1 MRRELHANSLVFK
14 IVLTVTIG
22 IVFLAVSIGAINMT
36 VSKRVFVDN
45 FAMTQRKAFNQIDYE
60 FYKFFQDVTAI
71 VSTVTR
77 SENVEK
83 YLMGADMDDVES
95 MNNSYLLERQ
105 IRESKASNYSQ
116 MNVIIM
122 GENEKSYMNNIAD
135 VFSRSKAEI
144 LRSRA
149 AQSARKNRNK
159 IICQYEEAGF
169 TENTKNTPVIIIAKA
184 LSYENKGQANAFIF
198 IVIKEVDLRSM
209 YSHFTSD
216 TSSIAIL
223 NQDNEVVSSD
233 KSVYFEPSADKTKK
247 LKKSV
252 LDMEEEKVQQ
262 KTIKGGDGEETI
274 LIQQLQSTN
283 YKVVGII
290 NPERAFGKAYS
301 TLGIMLIT
309 AAVTAVVVCMIILFL
324 RQQTKPLSAL
334 VYAMKHS
341 KESQFGMHVPVE
353 GTYEI
358 QELSRTYNT
367 MVDEINRYIDQLI
380 NVEKEKRKADIHA
393 LQMKINPHYIYN
405 TLATVKWLIWQQNA
419 EKSTQVID
427 AFIMLLRNVISNSD
441 EFVTVEQEIDNL
453 KNYALINQARYGEDI
468 QVEFFV
474 IPQCNE
480 YKVPKLI
487 LQPFVENA
495 FFHGFPQGMKGE
507 IRIFVREEN
516 ENLRFEVTDNGI
528 GMTKERLHALRR
540 HENSKSEHFTG
551 IGIGNVEDRIKLI
564 YGMDYGILLESE
576 EGKGTKVVLILPR
589 EEKSKK
595 ENRERKDG

>member
-1 MRRELHANSLVFK
+1 
-14 IVLTVTIG
+14 
-22 IVFLAVSIGAINMT
+22 
-36 VSKRVFVDN
+36 
-45 FAMTQRKAFNQIDYE
+45 
-60 FYKFFQDVTAI
+60 
-71 VSTVTR
+71 
-77 SENVEK
+77 
-83 YLMGADMDDVES
+83 
-95 MNNSYLLERQ
+95 
-105 IRESKASNYSQ
+105 
-116 MNVIIM
+116 
-122 GENEKSYMNNIAD
+122 
-135 VFSRSKAEI
+135 
-144 LRSRA
+144 
-149 AQSARKNRNK
+149 
-159 IICQYEEAGF
+159 
-169 TENTKNTPVIIIAKA
+169 
-184 LSYENKGQANAFIF
+184 
-198 IVIKEVDLRSM
+198 
-209 YSHFTSD
+209 
-216 TSSIAIL
+216 
-223 NQDNEVVSSD
+223 
-233 KSVYFEPSADKTKK
+233 
-247 LKKSV
+247 
-252 LDMEEEKVQQ
+252 
-262 KTIKGGDGEETI
+262 
-274 LIQQLQSTN
+274 
-283 YKVVGII
+283 
-290 NPERAFGKAYS
+290 
-301 TLGIMLIT
+301 
-309 AAVTAVVVCMIILFL
+309 
-324 RQQTKPLSAL
+324 
-334 VYAMKHS
+334 
-341 KESQFGMHVPVE
+341 
-353 GTYEI
+353 
-358 QELSRTYNT
+358 
-367 MVDEINRYIDQLI
+367 
-380 NVEKEKRKADIHA
+380 
-393 LQMKINPHYIYN
+393 MKINPHYIYN

>member
-334 VYAMKHS
+334 V
-341 KESQFGMHVPVE
+341 
-353 GTYEI
+353 
-358 QELSRTYNT
+358 
-367 MVDEINRYIDQLI
+367 
-380 NVEKEKRKADIHA
+380 
-393 LQMKINPHYIYN
+393 
-405 TLATVKWLIWQQNA
+405 
-419 EKSTQVID
+419 
-427 AFIMLLRNVISNSD
+427 
-441 EFVTVEQEIDNL
+441 
-453 KNYALINQARYGEDI
+453 
-468 QVEFFV
+468 
-474 IPQCNE
+474 
-480 YKVPKLI
+480 
-487 LQPFVENA
+487 
-495 FFHGFPQGMKGE
+495 
-507 IRIFVREEN
+507 
-516 ENLRFEVTDNGI
+516 
-528 GMTKERLHALRR
+528 
-540 HENSKSEHFTG
+540 
-551 IGIGNVEDRIKLI
+551 
-564 YGMDYGILLESE
+564 
-576 EGKGTKVVLILPR
+576 
-589 EEKSKK
+589 
-595 ENRERKDG
+595 